1 MHIGE
6 YVIIEQNS
14 IICASKIGNYVH
26 IGKNCIVVRKLYFL
40 IVFILLFINQSHR
53 CMINDNVKILDD
65 SFITPDTVIPPFC
78 VYGGKPGYL

>member
-26 IGKNCIVVRKLYFL
+26 IGKNCIVVSFMFKFVFLKKKLSRDSSLFL
-40 IVFILLFINQSHR
+40 VA
-53 CMINDNVKILDD
+53 
-65 SFITPDTVIPPFC
+65 
-78 VYGGKPGYL
+78 